1 LVQGSGHKGGSVPG
15 SAEITVRFKGSGQKG
30 DSVQVHAEEKVHE
43 VQPIWLCS
51 VVPSGGSRL
60 GEAWLSQA
68 NSLGTVGQKELQ
80 SRSSFAFFLP
90 FGCEPLPLFTLTRFA
105 VGLTLR
111 VEDTV
116 AEFKSH

>member
-1 LVQGSGHKGGSVPG
+1 MVQGSGHKGGSVPG
-15 SAEITVRFKGSGQKG
+15 SAQITVRFKGAGQKG

-68 NSLGTVGQKELQ
+68 NSLGAVGQKEIR

-90 FGCEPLPLFTLTRFA
+90 FGCEPLAFVHSDTFCFA
-105 VGLTLR
+105 FETAGW
-111 VEDTV
+111 
-116 AEFKSH
+116 SCQG